1 MATGIDKVYVKMIGQ
16 PKGDVID
23 LIFAICKK
31 SVRLDITYTEE
42 YLNKFTREEKI
53 RYIKEVAFERH
64 HSGILEH
71 GCYTF
76 EVWGV
81 SRSMTHQA
89 VRNRIASFLESSL
102 RYNNPTKKEFLYIV
116 PFPIRDNKE
125 QEEEFNKDMEI
136 ISNMYKKW
144 YLVGKEKGLE
154 DNVCKELGRT
164 VLPQCSCTTYTF
176 TMNLASLLN
185 LFAKRLCVRAEKE
198 FRVVVDAIYAT
209 MLQHIPELIEGMT
222 AYCEQH
228 GYCPEGKGSCGRYP
242 TLEDLKA
249 GYYENLNS

>member
-1 MATGIDKVYVKMIGQ
+1 MAIGIDKVYVKMINK
-16 PKGDVID
+16 PFADPID
-23 LIFAICKK
+23 LIFAISKK
-31 SVRLDITYTEE
+31 SVRLEKTFTDE

-53 RYIKEVAFERH
+53 RYIKEVAFSRH
-64 HSGILEH
+64 HISILEH
-71 GCYTF
+71 ASFTF
-76 EVWGV
+76 EIWGV

-89 VRNRIASFLESSL
+89 VRSRIASFLESSL
-102 RYNNPTKKEFLYIV
+102 RYNDPTKEDFLYIV
-116 PFPIRDNKE
+116 PFPIRGNKE

-154 DNVCKELGRT
+154 DSICKELGRT

-176 TMNLASLLN
+176 TMNLSSLLN

-198 FRVVVDAIYAT
+198 FRVVVDAIYNSVAKY
-209 MLQHIPELIEGMT
+209 IPEIVEGLT
-222 AYCEQH
+222 SYCEQH

-242 TLEDLKA
+242 TIEDIKL
-249 GYYENLNS
+249 GYYENLNK